1 MILLFDGTIVDYT
14 HEKLMGTIKTF
25 LLGAGT
31 AYAIYFITRKRIDGT
46 SILDDLLDNPSLF
59 MNKAKDYAI
68 AEVVHTVKQKLR

>member
-1 MILLFDGTIVDYT
+1 
-14 HEKLMGTIKTF
+14 MGTIKTF
-25 LLGAGT
+25 LLGVGT

-68 AEVVHTVKQKLR
+68 AEIVHTVKQKLR

>member
-1 MILLFDGTIVDYT
+1 MQFGGIIVDYT
-14 HEKLMGTIKTF
+14 NEKLMGTIKTF

-68 AEVVHTVKQKLR
+68 AEVAHIVKQKLK